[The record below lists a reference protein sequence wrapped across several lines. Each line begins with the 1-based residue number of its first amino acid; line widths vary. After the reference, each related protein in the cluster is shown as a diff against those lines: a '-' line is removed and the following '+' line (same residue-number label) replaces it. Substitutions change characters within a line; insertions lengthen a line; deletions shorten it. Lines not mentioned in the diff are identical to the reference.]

1 MKFADLHLHTDF
13 SDSTLSPAE
22 LVQVAVNA
30 DLGAIAITDHD
41 CVEGI
46 CPAQEEAKKFEL
58 EIIPGIELTAEKDGK
73 EVHILGYFIDYL
85 DKVFLEKLE
94 KIKVIREKRI
104 FDMVEKLKELGVD
117 DIEAQDVFDLSG
129 MGTVGRAHLASILKK
144 KGWVSTVSE
153 AFRKYIGNSSP
164 AYVGKFNMTPEQAI
178 KTILDVGGLPVF
190 AHPHNPGEDNLIP
203 EFVGYGLKG
212 LEVYYPGYPESIVKH
227 YANLAAKYGLLLT
240 GGSDFHGDV
249 KEGSVIGIPRVPY
262 DLVEKLKQAKNEKR

>member
-30 DLGAIAITDHD
+30 DLDAIAITDHD

-46 CPAQEEAKKFEL
+46 GPALEEARKFEL

-94 KIKVIREKRI
+94 KIKAIREKRI

-212 LEVYYPGYPESIVKH
+212 LEVYYPGYPGSIVKH
-227 YANLAAKYGLLLT
+227 YVNLAAKYGLLLT

>member
-1 MKFADLHLHTDF
+1 MKLVDLHLHTDF
-13 SDSTLSPAE
+13 SDSTLSVAE

-30 DLGAIAITDHD
+30 GLSAIAITDHD

-46 CPAQEEAKKFEL
+46 EPAKEEAKKFDL

-73 EVHILGYFIDYL
+73 EVHILGYFIDYH
-85 DKVFLEKLE
+85 DESFLKKLE

-144 KGWVSTVSE
+144 KGWVSSVSE

-190 AHPHNPGEDNLIP
+190 AHPHNPREDNLIL
-203 EFVGYGLKG
+203 EFVGYGLMG
-212 LEVYYPGYPESIVKH
+212 LEVYYPGYPESIIKH
-227 YANLAAKYGLLLT
+227 YTNLATKYGLLLT

-249 KEGSVIGIPRVPY
+249 KEGSIIGIPRVSY